1 MDKKTFFY
9 AFRTSLPVMAGY
21 AVLGM
26 GFGVLLHSS
35 GLAWYWAP
43 VMCVLMYSGSLQY
56 VGVDLIAG
64 GAGLLHIAL
73 MSLIING
80 RHLFY
85 GLTMLTKYQK
95 IPRGRAY
102 AIFAMTDETFSLVC
116 SADPPPD
123 VDINKFYVYLSLFN
137 QCYWIAGGLAGALLG
152 TAVAF
157 NSAGIEFSMTALFT
171 VALVENWEK
180 RKQSDQPRQTATVT
194 GLAASAVCLLLFG
207 ADKFLIPTML
217 AITALLLLERRL
229 EKGADSHV

>member
-1 MDKKTFFY
+1 
-9 AFRTSLPVMAGY
+9 MAGY

-35 GLAWYWAP
+35 GFPWYWAP

-56 VGVDLIAG
+56 VGVELMAS
-64 GAGLLHIAL
+64 GAGLLQIAL
-73 MSLIING
+73 MSLVVNG

-116 SADPPPD
+116 NANPPEN
-123 VDINKFYVYLSLFN
+123 VDINKFYVYLSLLN
-137 QCYWIAGGLAGALLG
+137 HSYWIAGGLAGALLG

-157 NSAGIEFSMTALFT
+157 NSAGVEFSMTALFT
-171 VALVENWEK
+171 VAMVENWEK
-180 RKQSDQPRQTATVT
+180 RRQSENPHQTATVT
-194 GLAASAVCLLLFG
+194 GLVAATVCLLIFG
-207 ADKFLIPTML
+207 ADRFLIPAML
-217 AITALLLLERRL
+217 AITVLLLLEGRL
-229 EKGADSHV
+229 EKGADNYV

>member
-1 MDKKTFFY
+1 
-9 AFRTSLPVMAGY
+9 MAGY

-56 VGVDLIAG
+56 VGVELMAS
-64 GAGLLHIAL
+64 GAGLLQIAL
-73 MSLIING
+73 MSLVVNG

-116 SADPPPD
+116 STNPPEN
-123 VDINKFYVYLSLFN
+123 VDIHKFYVYLSLLN
-137 QCYWIAGGLAGALLG
+137 HSYWIAGGLAGALLG

-157 NSAGIEFSMTALFT
+157 NSAGVEFSMTALFT
-171 VALVENWEK
+171 VAMVENWEK
-180 RKQSDQPRQTATVT
+180 RKQSENPRQTATVT
-194 GLAASAVCLLLFG
+194 GLVAATVCLLLFG
-207 ADKFLIPTML
+207 ADRFLIPAMI
-217 AITALLLLERRL
+217 AITALLLLEGHPA
-229 EKGADSHV
+229 KGADCHV